1 MPLTCAVSNFQSDS
15 LAQPGLFDPA
25 VLPTVA
31 EYSTSCQPLYAC
43 WNLAAATVAGGGPP
57 SSPPAAGL
65 PAQYSQTPTPTRFL
79 FAASDADL
87 GEIVAIDV
95 LWGPTYSVSTL
106 WTVDSN
112 LTWFAPT
119 TNHAGGCL
127 QLNPGDMWLADPL
140 CQQGTRELDVTT
152 GYAPG
157 GGASGFSPVQT
168 ASLPRP
174 DPAPPPWGGV
184 EEGGYDFVRFDG
196 DKTVCVAATDNQA
209 AKWGRGLNNTQARCH
224 AVRFRGPPTFI
235 GRDYQLLDTPFVF
248 LDAHQMWAGIRT
260 LPAWVGELVNY
271 TIRARAPNPEDAV
284 AVFTLEDPGVPP
296 GMAVG
301 PAVCVGHGQP
311 AAGGVLPGNTSSP
324 CAEAYRSV
332 SWTPRAGDEGRVY
345 RACYVPRDDK
355 AYCAEQPPASVLST
369 SGPRATA
376 WGYYGLTH
384 CVDVS
389 VAAAAPAWG
398 AETEAA
404 EGAGL
409 EKAVYVG
416 CEVRS
421 PAAASDPHYP
431 MLIEIPAGA
440 GEGGGVPAGLYVAV
454 LSEGNSTR
462 VELRWTPA
470 VGLPLLGP

>member
-152 GYAPG
+152 GYAPEG
-157 GGASGFSPVQT
+157 GSGSSPVQT
-168 ASLPRP
+168 ANVPVI

-184 EEGGYDFVRFDG
+184 EEGEYYFVRFDN

-271 TIRARAPNPEDAV
+271 TIRARDPNPEDAV

-301 PAVCVGHGQP
+301 PAVCVGHGRP
-311 AAGGVLPGNTSSP
+311 TSDGVLPGNTSSP

-355 AYCAEQPPASVLST
+355 AYCAAQPPASVLST

-431 MLIEIPAGA
+431 MLIEIAAGA
-440 GEGGGVPAGLYVAV
+440 GEGGGVPAGMYLAV